1 MMMGL
6 GVEHGWEK
14 ERRKS
19 KEEEMNWHLKSV
31 KRGKLGKHLRNKEKR
46 RSMRR
51 KRQSLRKLKGK
62 RGRKSVKLKKSLRGR
77 KKKGVNIREMIDW
90 VEIEEVLGELVGE
103 GRMMMGLGVEH
114 GEVGV
119 EVVAGGIERRGRR
132 TSGDQGVEIEEKE
145 GMMTVHPED
154 VARHLEEVLRQEE
167 DRHLEGMAEPGEGGM
182 PPQEDLHQDAEEE
195 GMTVLRE
202 GAHHPEEILETEM
215 VEVLGDQAPGTILHA
230 TVEVQGEVEGIL
242 VTDEVLHQGVWVTGH
257 HLGEGH
263 RLGGTMVEMTIGG
276 VLLPDVLP
284 LTEMEEECGA
294 VVVIGHPQGEDLLLG
309 VDLPQGEVHPQG
321 VALPLAEDRDPVT
334 MDLLIGA
341 VTDLLH
347 VTIHP
352 LLNRPDQPV
361 IIKTMAGQLS
371 SVSPKVSW
379 EYPGC
384 QDICQDYPGLSR

>member
-1 MMMGL
+1 MSVKKKDVASGL
-6 GVEHGWEK
+6 EK

-46 RSMRR
+46 KSMRR

-62 RGRKSVKLKKSLRGR
+62 RGRKSVKLKKSSRGR
-77 KKKGVNIREMIDW
+77 KKKEVKTREMIDW
-90 VEIEEVLGELVGE
+90 VEIEEVLGELAAE
-103 GRMMMGLGVEH
+103 GRRMMGLGVEH
-114 GEVGV
+114 GEAVV
-119 EVVAGGIERRGRR
+119 EVVAGGIERRGRK

-154 VARHLEEVLRQEE
+154 VARHLQEEVLHQEE
-167 DRHLEGMAEPGEGGM
+167 DLHQEVMAELGEGGM
-182 PPQEDLHQDAEEE
+182 LPQEDLHQGAEEV

-202 GAHHPEEILETEM
+202 GDHHQEEILETEM
-215 VEVLGDQAPGTILHA
+215 VAVLGVQAPGTILHA
-230 TVEVQGEVEGIL
+230 TVEVQEEVVGIL
-242 VTDEVLHQGVWVTGH
+242 VKDEVLHQDVWVTGH
-257 HLGEGH
+257 HLDEGH
-263 RLGGTMVEMTIGG
+263 LLGGTLVEMMIGG
-276 VLLPDVLP
+276 VLHPDVLP
-284 LTEMEEECGA
+284 LTEMGEECGA
-294 VVVIGHPQGEDLLLG
+294 VVVIGHPLGEDLLLG
-309 VDLPQGEVHPQG
+309 VDLPQGEVHPRG
-321 VALPLAEDRDPVT
+321 VALPLAEDQDPVT

-371 SVSPKVSW
+371 SVKPKIPW

-384 QDICQDYPGLSR
+384 QALNPRS